1 MCWHSGVKE
10 RNQSCPKNSCNEPAL
25 CKGRQKKSLF
35 SYATLDTLE
44 QLKKSHL
51 ISRTTMQTVHSSRQR
66 ESDHTMPKA
75 RKCDGVSQ
83 NLWIGF
89 RSFWRQ
95 LKLLYQAL
103 GTPPS
108 VTRKHSSRKIWH
120 CHFTTFKKMSS
131 FISTIMTWIVWKS
144 ATRIPKAVLCSS
156 SYCLMSHQWRTPNQ
170 GQSDHWQKTRSV
182 CCQRRPPCETLF
194 QTSVWL
200 LAGSKHNQEKCLCL
214 RVTATSRESPADQ
227 EACLGHSLGQQKAAS
242 RAGMPNSI
250 RLRMQTWE
258 SCMRPSYWVLDHTD
272 NQQAATSAWHTLNNG
287 H

>member
-10 RNQSCPKNSCNEPAL
+10 RNQSCPKNSCNEPTL
-25 CKGRQKKSLF
+25 CKGWQKSHNFCMRHLTPWNNWKSPIWFQEPPCKQFTVQGSASQPTQCPKPESVMVCHRTCGLVSGAFDANWSCYIKHLALHLPSQGNILPGRSGTVTSPLPKKCQVWFPPLWHEWSKSLQQE
-35 SYATLDTLE
+35 YLR
-44 QLKKSHL
+44 Q
-51 ISRTTMQTVHSSRQR
+51 SSVPQV
-66 ESDHTMPKA
+66 A
-75 RKCDGVSQ
+75 AWWAG
-83 NLWIGF
+83 
-89 RSFWRQ
+89 
-95 LKLLYQAL
+95 
-103 GTPPS
+103 
-108 VTRKHSSRKIWH
+108 
-120 CHFTTFKKMSS
+120 
-131 FISTIMTWIVWKS
+131 
-144 ATRIPKAVLCSS
+144 
-156 SYCLMSHQWRTPNQ
+156 HQWRTPNQ

-272 NQQAATSAWHTLNNG
+272 NQ
-287 H
+287 

>member
-10 RNQSCPKNSCNEPAL
+10 RNQSCSKNSCNEPTL
-25 CKGRQKKSLF
+25 CKGRQKKSWF

-66 ESDHTMPKA
+66 ESAHTMSKA

-131 FISTIMTWIVWKS
+131 FISTIMTWMVWKS

-156 SYCLMSHQWRTPNQ
+156 SCCLMSWPPVTHSKPRSVWSLAKNQ
-170 GQSDHWQKTRSV
+170 VCLLSAQAAMWNLVSNFCVTFCWFKAQSGKMPLSQSDCNIKGITCRPRSL
-182 CCQRRPPCETLF
+182 PW
-194 QTSVWL
+194 S
-200 LAGSKHNQEKCLCL
+200 
-214 RVTATSRESPADQ
+214 
-227 EACLGHSLGQQKAAS
+227 
-242 RAGMPNSI
+242 
-250 RLRMQTWE
+250 
-258 SCMRPSYWVLDHTD
+258 
-272 NQQAATSAWHTLNNG
+272 
-287 H
+287 